1 MDALRGSALSK
12 TLVTPTT
19 TPLRWLE
26 TRGAARLR
34 AAAEAAEQVLAK
46 YPRSSSSAD
55 YVDLGLLSRSLN
67 VHVRW
72 LPRVSGRARLVPRK
86 DGFTAYAE
94 SYGSVRSASATWN
107 HPRARMDLAHE
118 LAHTL
123 FYSWTE
129 DVPTRQ
135 VPVSSDE
142 EHFCFDA
149 ARRILAPEWLITSLS
164 KSTRDIGN
172 LYDLL
177 SLRGRISRPTAARL
191 LLSDYG
197 LAQGVAGRWRRDGR
211 EWRLERGTAIASSNL
226 SASER
231 QTFRAQA
238 LRYLNEEP
246 VSPGYAVDLRM
257 QSDGRAYAMIIRE
270 MEMTKGQ
277 LSFMLPASR
286 SQE

>member
-1 MDALRGSALSK
+1 
-12 TLVTPTT
+12 
-19 TPLRWLE
+19 
-26 TRGAARLR
+26 
-34 AAAEAAEQVLAK
+34 
-46 YPRSSSSAD
+46 
-55 YVDLGLLSRSLN
+55 

-94 SYGSVRSASATWN
+94 SYGPAQAASATWN

-123 FYSWTE
+123 FYSWTN

-135 VPVSSDE
+135 FPVSPGE

-164 KSTRDIGN
+164 KSTPDIRN

-177 SLRGRISRPTAARL
+177 SFRGRISRPTAARL
-191 LLSDYG
+191 LLSDYA

-211 EWRLERGTAIASSNL
+211 EWRLEQGTAVASSNL
-226 SASER
+226 SLSER
-231 QTFRAQA
+231 KTFRAQA
-238 LRYLNEEP
+238 LKCLNEEP
-246 VSPGYAVDLRM
+246 VSPGYTVDLRM
-257 QSDGRAYAMIIRE
+257 QSDDRAYAMIIRGTDI
-270 MEMTKGQ
+270 TKGQ
-277 LSFMLPASR
+277 LSFTLPASR
-286 SQE
+286 SQD